1 MKILG
6 ICSSPR
12 MEGNTFYYLKTALS
26 EAEKLGAE
34 TELIQLSGKKISGCR
49 ACYECVNAKRCTQ
62 EDDFQEIFE
71 KITEADGLL
80 LASPVYHSCITPEM
94 KCVLDRAG
102 FSGRWAKNEM
112 KETKSSY
119 EWKGSAL
126 SGKIVAPVT
135 VARRAGQNF
144 AFAEILLWAAA
155 NDCIIVGNT
164 YWNVGVAGKGG
175 AFNANEDQEGIGIM
189 TRLAGNMV
197 DVIKKLN
204 TEVNYEQA

>member
-12 MEGNTFYYLKTALS
+12 LEGNTFYYLNTALS

-34 TELIQLSGKKISGCR
+34 IELIKLAGKNISACK
-49 ACYECVNAKRCTQ
+49 ACYSCVKAKRCVVK
-62 EDDFQEIFE
+62 DDFQEIFD
-71 KITEADGLL
+71 KIVDADGLL
-80 LASPVYHSCITPEM
+80 LGSPVYHSCITPQL

-112 KETKSSY
+112 KDTKTSY
-119 EWKGSAL
+119 VWSGSVL
-126 SGKIVAPVT
+126 SGKVVAPVT
-135 VARRAGQNF
+135 IARRAGQNF

-155 NDCIIVGNT
+155 NDCIIAGNT

-175 AFNANEDQEGIGIM
+175 AFNAHEDEEGIGIM
-189 TRLAGNMV
+189 KNLALKMV
-197 DVIKKLN
+197 HIISKLN
-204 TEVNYEQA
+204 A

>member
-12 MEGNTFYYLKTALS
+12 LEGNTNYYLSTVLS
-26 EAEKLGAE
+26 EAKRLGAD
-34 TELIQLSGKKISGCR
+34 TEIISLAGRKISGCNG
-49 ACYECVNAKRCTQ
+49 CYGCVEAKKCII
-62 EDDFQEIFE
+62 EDDFQEIFN
-71 KITEADGLL
+71 KIVEADGLL
-80 LASPVYHSCITPEM
+80 LASPVYHSCITPEL

-119 EWKGSAL
+119 DWKGSAL
-126 SGKIVAPVT
+126 SGKVVAPVT

-144 AFAEILLWAAA
+144 AFAEILLWASA

-175 AFNANEDQEGIGIM
+175 AVNADEDEEGIGIM
-189 TRLAGNMV
+189 NRLAANMV
-197 DVIKKLN
+197 NVIKKLN
-204 TEVNYEQA
+204 A

>member
-12 MEGNTFYYLKTALS
+12 MEGNTNYYLNTVLE
-26 EAEKLGAE
+26 EARRLGAE
-34 TELIQLSGKKISGCR
+34 TEIIKLAGKKISGCN
-49 ACYECVNAKRCTQ
+49 ACYGCVEAKKCIVD
-62 EDDFQEIFE
+62 DDFEEIFD
-71 KITEADGLL
+71 KIVEADGIL
-80 LASPVYHSCITPEM
+80 LASPVYHSCITPEL

-119 EWKGSAL
+119 DWKGSAL
-126 SGKIVAPVT
+126 SGKVVAPVT

-164 YWNVGVAGKGG
+164 YWNVGAAGKGG
-175 AFNANEDQEGIGIM
+175 AVNAGEDEEGIGIM
-189 TRLAGNMV
+189 NRLAANMV
-197 DVIKKLN
+197 NVIKKLN
-204 TEVNYEQA
+204 A